1 MSRTG
6 SAIQDLQ
13 TALLNLSI
21 EATFVQSA
29 ADSLE
34 EPDPN
39 DIPDIL
45 QQADLANEIEKAAEA
60 LGRTADEVGTAA
72 ADVAVNLQD
81 QADTAEEDGRDE

>member
-1 MSRTG
+1 MTQIQQS
-6 SAIQDLQ
+6 IQDLQ
-13 TALLNLSI
+13 TALQNLAI

-60 LGRTADEVGTAA
+60 LGRTADEVGVAA
-72 ADVAVNLQD
+72 ADVAVSLQD